1 MLKTTKNIFLLSLFF
16 TFMSCDQTTQ
26 DVNSTN
32 SIVII
37 KVFSSLTCPHCA
49 DFHGEVYEKLK
60 KEYISVGRVKFEHRP
75 FPLDLA
81 ALNAEKILQCRT
93 NPQTEMN
100 FLTELYKKQN
110 KWTVGLE
117 INVINRSIKNIG
129 KEFDLTEDQMNK
141 CLVDKKLEEKILNG
155 RIEAQK
161 NYNVKS
167 TPTIY
172 LNKKKYEGKRD
183 YKSFKKAVDKLL

>member
-1 MLKTTKNIFLLSLFF
+1 MLKITKNIFLISLFF

-110 KWTVGLE
+110 KWAVGSE

-129 KEFDLTEDQMNK
+129 EEFDLTEDQMNK
-141 CLVDKKLEEKILNG
+141 CLVDKKLEEKILNE

>member
-183 YKSFKKAVDKLL
+183 YKSFKKAIDKLL

>member
-1 MLKTTKNIFLLSLFF
+1 
-16 TFMSCDQTTQ
+16 MSCDQTTQ

-110 KWTVGLE
+110 KWAVGSE

-141 CLVDKKLEEKILNG
+141 CLVDKKLEEKILNE

-172 LNKKKYEGKRD
+172 LNKKKYKGKRD